1 MATMISQFAQVSKDQ
16 LVEFGAWG
24 GTELDL
30 KMSKSAMLSKLEE
43 DGLDGD
49 AFKRMLAETKAAA
62 DAEEE
67 ARQRAELQAEVMRAD
82 PDPEEEEP
90 EGIPDDDSVLVR
102 MTRKNSTYE
111 IRGYRFTQQ
120 HPYAMVAEEDAEFM
134 IRKIGGFRP
143 ATGREI
149 KEFYGE

>member
-1 MATMISQFAQVSKDQ
+1 MVSQFAQVSKEQ
-16 LVEFGAWG
+16 LVDFGAWG
-24 GTELDL
+24 GTDLDQ
-30 KMSKSAMLSKLEE
+30 KMTKSEMLSKLEE

-49 AFKRMLAETKAAA
+49 AFKRMLAETKAAEE
-62 DAEEE
+62 AEEE
-67 ARQRAELQAEVMRAD
+67 ARQHAELQADMIRAE
-82 PDPEEEEP
+82 PEEPEEEEF
-90 EGIPDDDSVLVR
+90 EGIPEDDNSVLVR

-120 HPYAMVAEEDAEFM
+120 HPYAMVADEDAEFM